1 MYESATNPMFSPS
14 QTASMSNY
22 RNVTNQVT
30 IENGTQKKSP
40 LRKRT
45 SIDLIAQMPTS
56 TDRAVV
62 FNSHE
67 DIIIAEDDDQY
78 VRTPIKS
85 SSTYFNYNS
94 SSNNYASTDTNTK
107 LNTGTL

>member
-1 MYESATNPMFSPS
+1 MSMYRNGTS
-14 QTASMSNY
+14 QT
-22 RNVTNQVT
+22 R
-30 IENGTQKKSP
+30 IESEAQIKSP

-45 SIDLIAQMPTS
+45 SIDLIAQMPST
-56 TDRAVV
+56 TDRSVV
-62 FNSHE
+62 FNSQE
-67 DIIIAEDDDQY
+67 DIIIAEDDHQY

-94 SSNNYASTDTNTK
+94 SNNFTSTDTTNTR

>member
-1 MYESATNPMFSPS
+1 MPM
-14 QTASMSNY
+14 Y
-22 RNVTNQVT
+22 RNGTHQT
-30 IENGTQKKSP
+30 INENEKQIKSP

-45 SIDLIAQMPTS
+45 SIDLIAQMPVI

-62 FNSHE
+62 FNSQE
-67 DIIIAEDDDQY
+67 DIIIAEDDHQY

-94 SSNNYASTDTNTK
+94 SNNYTSTDTNTR
-107 LNTGTL
+107 LTTGTL